1 MPSKPLM
8 NRVSG
13 LYLKDVVGKGMGVFC
28 KDALKNGVEI
38 ESCPA
43 IIFNEIDAAFIDQT
57 ILYNYY
63 FSTKFLSEKSISA
76 FNIQDK
82 DKAGIIALGMLSL
95 CNHSESPNASIEKI
109 VENGNISF
117 ILRAIR
123 EIQPD
128 EEILISYGTV
138 WFDAL

>member
-1 MPSKPLM
+1 MSNNEQM

-13 LYLKDVVGKGMGVFC
+13 LYIRNVAGKGRGVFC
-28 KDALKNGVEI
+28 KDALKTGIEI
-38 ESCPA
+38 ESCPG
-43 IIFNEIDAAFIDQT
+43 IVFNEIDAAFIDKT

-63 FSTKFLSEKSISA
+63 FSTKFLSEEAAFA

-82 DKAGIIALGMLSL
+82 NKAGIVALGMLSL
-95 CNHSESPNASIEKI
+95 CNHSENPNASVEKLIEDGSI
-109 VENGNISF
+109 RFS
-117 ILRAIR
+117 LRALK

-138 WFDAL
+138 WFGVL